1 MRAIAKD
8 LQCRHHDCANC
19 HLAKIDASCWL
30 LYQMPEAGCSASLAK
45 WCFARK
51 SIHLFLAPEPA
62 KVEWALVASVRNA
75 MASPVVQEVVES
87 EGAAMEVVEALLP
100 PVQSVALPLPPQVPA
115 VHSIPALLV

>member
-8 LQCRHHDCANC
+8 LQCRHYDCANC
-19 HLAKIDASCWL
+19 HLAKIDASCWP
-30 LYQMPEAGCSASLAK
+30 LYHVPEAGCPASPAK

-51 SIHLFLAPEPA
+51 SIHLLLASESA
-62 KVEWALVASVRNA
+62 KVEWAPTASGLNA

-100 PVQSVALPLPPQVPA
+100 PVQSVALPLPPRVSA
-115 VHSIPALLV
+115 VHSIPALMA